1 MNIVAIVQARR
12 GSTRLP
18 DKVLADV
25 CGEPMIA
32 RQMARMQ
39 HARTLNDIVVAIPD
53 GARDDALAE
62 VCLSRGWALYRGE
75 ENDVL
80 ARYLGAAEAADADI
94 VVRVTADCPLIDP
107 KVIDAT
113 VTLHLDY
120 RPNFDFTANNLTPT
134 WPHGLDVEVMSRAT
148 LAIADSRART
158 AYDREHVTP
167 WITRANAGGGIF
179 RLGNLPAPVDMS
191 RYRLTVDFAEDLALV
206 RTIFKRF
213 ESAKD
218 ASIAEIVAFLVAHPE
233 IVSVNRMHAP
243 QRSSPGNVVC

>member
-1 MNIVAIVQARR
+1 MNIVAILQARR

-39 HARTLNDIVVAIPD
+39 RARTLHGIVVAIPD
-53 GARDDALAE
+53 GAKDDVLAD
-62 VCLSRGWALYRGE
+62 VCLASDWALYRGP

-107 KVIDAT
+107 RVIDAT
-113 VTLHLDY
+113 VTLHLDA
-120 RPNFDFTANNLTPT
+120 RLSLDFTANNLIST

-148 LAIADSRART
+148 LAIATSQARS

-167 WITRANAGGGIF
+167 WITRASAGGAIF
-179 RLGNLPAPVDMS
+179 RLGNLPAPAEGLCS
-191 RYRLTVDFAEDLALV
+191 YRLTVDYHEDLAVV
-206 RTIFKRF
+206 REVYRHFGEATPSYAEVLHFLDSRPDLRALN
-213 ESAKD
+213 AKY
-218 ASIAEIVAFLVAHPE
+218 ERP
-233 IVSVNRMHAP
+233 HAVMG
-243 QRSSPGNVVC
+243 RA

>member
-1 MNIVAIVQARR
+1 MNIVAIMQARR

-39 HARTLNDIVVAIPD
+39 QARTLHGIVVAIPD

-62 VCLSRGWALYRGE
+62 VCLSRGWALYRGA

-80 ARYLGAAEAADADI
+80 ARYLGAAEAVDADI

-107 KVIDAT
+107 RVIDAT
-113 VTLHLDY
+113 VTLHLDA
-120 RPNFDFTANNLTPT
+120 RLSLDFTANNLIPT

-148 LAIADSRART
+148 LAIAASQAHS

-167 WITRANAGGGIF
+167 WITRASAGGAIF
-179 RLGNLPAPVDMS
+179 RLGNLPAPAEGLCG
-191 RYRLTVDFAEDLALV
+191 YRLTVDYPEDLAVV
-206 RTIFKRF
+206 REVFRF
-213 ESAKD
+213 FGD
-218 ASIAEIVAFLVAHPE
+218 AVPSYAQVLHFLDSRPDLLKLNARHKQP
-233 IVSVNRMHAP
+233 HAVMG
-243 QRSSPGNVVC
+243 RA